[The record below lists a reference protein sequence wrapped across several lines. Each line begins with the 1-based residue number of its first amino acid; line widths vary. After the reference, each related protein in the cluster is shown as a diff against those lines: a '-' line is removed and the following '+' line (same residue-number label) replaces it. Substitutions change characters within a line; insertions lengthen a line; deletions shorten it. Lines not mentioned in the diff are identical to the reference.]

1 MLSAMATS
9 LLRLDSLSCLLTVIS
24 TLLVG
29 RKLWQGWVVAAL
41 NSVIIC
47 IIGMRTAQFGFL
59 PANLFC
65 IALYAHNLW
74 SWRRIRM
81 PETAKPAGPLLTRKL
96 QFLQSAPPTGS
107 QASPTDANAGTCT
120 LGTAAIAYLNTATV
134 FRLTVP

>member
-1 MLSAMATS
+1 MMSALATN
-9 LLRLDSLSCLLTVIS
+9 LLRLDSLSCFLTVLS

-41 NSVIIC
+41 NSVIIS
-47 IIGMRTAQFGFL
+47 IIGLRTAQFGFL
-59 PANLFC
+59 PANIFC

-81 PETAKPAGPLLTRKL
+81 PETANRWPLAQNKAVVSPVRAANRIAR
-96 QFLQSAPPTGS
+96 Q
-107 QASPTDANAGTCT
+107 PTDAKARDLYSEMAGIANLNRPT
-120 LGTAAIAYLNTATV
+120 L